1 MASRTEVTTN
11 TSLTNGMT
19 SKSTTWSDGDSTIDK
34 QVAGY
39 TAGMVVDGHA
49 KAHSE
54 YYSAIAKPPSV
65 DFRGR

>member
-1 MASRTEVTTN
+1 VASRTEVTTN

-19 SKSTTWSDGDSTIDK
+19 SKSTTWSDGDSTVDK

-39 TAGMVVDGHA
+39 TAAMLGDGHA
-49 KAHSE
+49 RAHGE
-54 YYSAIAKPPSV
+54 YFSAIAKPPPI